1 MNNNIFLQNWEFNQ
15 SPGNDYYMFF
25 SEIYTLEVYHPVFNT
40 ESWSFRIWKDY
51 KCSDL
56 DDIII
61 TWPKEYS
68 TPEQAAKACLTIFE
82 LMN

>member
-1 MNNNIFLQNWEFNQ
+1 MNNILQNWEFYQN
-15 SPGNDYYMFF
+15 PGNNYYLFF
-25 SEIYTLEVYHPVFNT
+25 SEISTLEVYHPVFNT
-40 ESWSFRIWKDY
+40 EPWSFRIFNGVEMRK
-51 KCSDL
+51 

-82 LMN
+82 LMT